1 MTFIFAV
8 LAIFFAINFA
18 ISKIGSKA
26 LLLYMQKKELT
37 PPSGEELRACV
48 QELLRRKVKGGRAE
62 P

>member
-37 PPSGEELRACV
+37 PPSSEELGACV
-48 QELLRRKVKGGRAE
+48 QELIRRKVKGGRAE